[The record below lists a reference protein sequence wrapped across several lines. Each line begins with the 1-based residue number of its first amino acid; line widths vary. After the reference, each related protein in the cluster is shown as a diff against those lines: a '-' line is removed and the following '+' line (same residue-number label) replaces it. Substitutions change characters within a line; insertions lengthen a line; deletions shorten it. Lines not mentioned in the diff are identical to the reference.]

1 MINIQTKKGKRQQQ
15 RELVLMMMQI
25 EKSWSRSLN
34 PIIKKFYIDSANSVE
49 RGFTGRIEWEV
60 DKYIPDLRKLF
71 KKYYKIIGV
80 TFFRKL
86 FKDFKKSGLGYQK
99 KAVDDWFDELDEIE
113 MGPIE
118 ERYWK
123 VYGEWSSKQMGKK
136 IQKVTGTA
144 KKKINRII
152 SSMMEEGT
160 SHKEIAKLISEKSS
174 LSRWESERI
183 TRTETH
189 GAAVFST
196 QSSIES
202 TGKET
207 GIVFNK
213 YWISALDD
221 RTRQTHID
229 AGNKYNESNAIPM
242 DEKYR
247 VGDAELLF
255 PGDPDS
261 VAPEETIN
269 CRCVELYV
277 PAEAGQN
284 PS

>member
-1 MINIQTKKGKRQQQ
+1 
-15 RELVLMMMQI
+15 
-25 EKSWSRSLN
+25 
-34 PIIKKFYIDSANSVE
+34 
-49 RGFTGRIEWEV
+49 
-60 DKYIPDLRKLF
+60 LF
-71 KKYYKIIGV
+71 Q
-80 TFFRKL
+80 
-86 FKDFKKSGLGYQK
+86 DFKKSGLGYK
-99 KAVDDWFDELDEIE
+99 KKSVDDWFDDLDEID

-123 VYGEWSSKQMGKK
+123 VYGDWSSKQMGKK
-136 IQKVTGTA
+136 IQKVTGTE
-144 KKKINRII
+144 KKKINNII
-152 SSMMEEGT
+152 SKMMEEGT

-174 LSRWESERI
+174 LSRWEAERI

-189 GAAVFST
+189 SAAVFST

-213 YWISALDD
+213 YWLSALDD

-229 AGNKYNESNAIPM
+229 AGNTYNESNAIPM
-242 DEKYR
+242 DDKYK

-255 PGDPDS
+255 PGDPDAA
-261 VAPEETIN
+261 APEETIN

-277 PAEAGQN
+277 PVETGQN